1 MVVATEIR
9 DPSLGTSSMA
19 ANNSIKHTP
28 RLDGSVERAGSPDLV
43 PPVAVVAGF
52 MRCKGGRTTMDWDAP
67 ALTSFVADLSFRHLC
82 CYGAGIAGNAFAF
95 VLFVS
100 PL

>member
-52 MRCKGGRTTMDWDAP
+52 MRCERHRGPAP
-67 ALTSFVADLSFRHLC
+67 RGKEKITLSTKRIPH
-82 CYGAGIAGNAFAF
+82 
-95 VLFVS
+95 VLPVPTNTRS
-100 PL
+100 TEKESAN